1 MELKLSGINLLFG
14 DVYEKIKL
22 IPDHSVSLI
31 YWDGPTRGTSKGTR
45 NKFVPVP
52 DLIDE
57 INRTAKPN
65 CRLIVQT
72 RKPDS
77 THFMNELADYYDT
90 VWYVERPHYT
100 PPSHNRK
107 QPAGA
112 IDEILVFTL
121 NPDSKLEPS
130 YHEAQAY
137 ETIHEFDDFRK
148 KVPSNFVPANKKDA
162 YKSTFLKSDSKLEP
176 SYHEAQAYE
185 TIHEFDD
192 FRKKVPSNFVPA
204 NKKDAYKSTFL
215 KSQRPVGLLEY
226 FLQVYSSPDDVVLD
240 LFMGSGSMGIACM
253 NAKRVYFG
261 CEVEENIFSATATRI
276 SEYTQG
282 REFKFVKS
290 KRKGRKI
297 QRSE

>member
-162 YKSTFLKSDSKLEP
+162 YKSTFLKS
-176 SYHEAQAYE
+176 
-185 TIHEFDD
+185 
-192 FRKKVPSNFVPA
+192 
-204 NKKDAYKSTFL
+204 
-215 KSQRPVGLLEY
+215 QRPVGLLEY